1 MRNLRLRTVALT
13 ATAALV
19 LIAGCSSSSTAAG
32 SSSSTAAG
40 SSSST
45 AAGSSSSTAAG
56 PSSGASAGAA
66 TSGSSMAAGSSSSS
80 GTTADASPV
89 SLTYGVWDKNQVP
102 AMQKIIDAY
111 HAVHPN
117 VTVTV
122 QLTPYTDYFTKLQ
135 AAATGGQAPDV
146 FWMNGPNFQLYAS
159 NGVLQ
164 PLTDVKVDTSAYP
177 ASLVKLYSYKNQQ
190 FGLPKDFDTIG
201 LWYNKKLFD
210 AAKVKYPDSTWT
222 WSTFQQAAQKLT
234 VPAKGQF
241 GAVSLLEGQEGY
253 YNTIFQA
260 GGYVVSPDGKSS
272 GYGTAPTINGLK
284 FWTDLISN
292 KLSPTQQQMTDTAPY
307 QMFEAG
313 KVAMFWGG
321 SWDAVEFG
329 GNAGTKNTVDVAVL
343 PMGVKRATVIHGLAN
358 VVFSRTAHK
367 QAAEEFAAFLGS
379 QQAAKI
385 EGSTGTVIPAY
396 NGTQAAWAAAFPQ
409 FHLQNFLAE
418 LPYAVPLPVS
428 GNTAAWNTLETDDLT
443 KAWAGTTPIA
453 TAAKDL
459 ATSMTAVLAK
469 EGN

>member
-1 MRNLRLRTVALT
+1 VRNLRLKSAALT
-13 ATAALV
+13 ASAALV

-32 SSSSTAAG
+32 SSSSAAAG
-40 SSSST
+40 SSSS
-45 AAGSSSSTAAG
+45 AAG
-56 PSSGASAGAA
+56 PTTGTSAGAA
-66 TSGSSMAAGSSSSS
+66 MSAAPASGSSTATGSGST
-80 GTTADASPV
+80 GATTADASPV

-111 HAVHPN
+111 HALHPK

-164 PLTDVKVDTSAYP
+164 PLTDVKVDTTAYP

-210 AAKVKYPDSTWT
+210 AAGVKYPDSTWT

-260 GGYVVSPDGKSS
+260 GGYVVSLDGKSS

-329 GNAGTKNTVDVAVL
+329 GNAGAKDSVDVAVL

-367 QAAEEFAAFLGS
+367 QAAEDFAAFLGS

-396 NGTQAAWAAAFPQ
+396 NGTQAAWVAAFPQ

-418 LPYAVPLPVS
+418 LPYALPLPVS

-443 KAWAGTTPIA
+443 KAWSGSTPVD

-459 ATSMTAVLAK
+459 GTSITAALAK
-469 EGN
+469 EGY